1 MTRSTRVALWA
12 TGVLG
17 AAFVLIAVAQ
27 GVLRIVHSD
36 WVFAFSEGPVLASI
50 HTFANSRSLSDL
62 YPAGQWAGDPPL
74 LLTLYSPIYLV
85 ISGVLVHLTGTS
97 QTFLTARVLSL
108 GALIIALALPIR
120 IALRRGLDWRLV
132 ILVVGALVTTPGIR
146 NLTAAAQVDVLALM
160 WAGLGIM
167 VLVPDRTDE
176 GSPGRAALVAAGLFF
191 WLAFFTKQ
199 NFVAAP
205 LAVFVYTF
213 SRNRFRALAFAA
225 GLSAAVLIG
234 LVWLNSVT
242 GGGYFANTVR
252 ALLGASDIRNVTA
265 ILRASAPLQWV
276 GWVGLLALL
285 AARKLRWGVPE
296 LYAGAVWLL
305 HLASM
310 LKTGAS
316 VNYLLEPLF
325 ATFLLAACRAPAGP
339 PATATLVSRTKP
351 ALGLVVAWV
360 AVATMPLA
368 YDSASEAA
376 VMVRQDLG
384 YSVQADSDS
393 PPLLDVYYFPAILA
407 HGVRPYLNDP
417 FAFGTL
423 YQAGQWTAEGLV
435 TDLRG
440 QRIPYVMTTTDLS
453 VGPASPGL
461 FTEELGHGYFWR
473 IPAIWQ
479 AITAAY
485 EPVTITAPYIWT
497 PRDPLGV
504 AEDAL
509 GASGDI

>member
-12 TGVLG
+12 TGILG
-17 AAFVLIAVAQ
+17 ATFTLIALAQ

-36 WVFAFSEGPVLASI
+36 WVFVFSEGPMLASI
-50 HTFANSRSLSDL
+50 HTFANSGSLSDL
-62 YPAGQWAGDPPL
+62 YPAGQWTGDPPL
-74 LLTLYSPIYLV
+74 LLTLYSPIYIV
-85 ISGVLVHLTGTS
+85 ISGFLAHLTGTS
-97 QTFLTARVLSL
+97 QTFLTARTLSL
-108 GALIIALALPIR
+108 GALILALSLPVR

-132 ILVVGALVTTPGIR
+132 LFVAGALVTSPGIR
-146 NLTAAAQVDVLALM
+146 NLTAAAQVDVMALM

-167 VLVPDRTDE
+167 VLAPDRSDD
-176 GSPGRAALVAAGLFF
+176 GSPGRVALVVAGVFF

-213 SRNRFRALAFAA
+213 SRTRFRAFGFAA
-225 GLSAAVLIG
+225 GLSVAVAVG

-242 GGGYFANTVR
+242 GGGYFANAFR
-252 ALLGASDIRNVTA
+252 ALLGASDIGNVTA

-285 AARKLRWGVPE
+285 AARKLRWGMPE
-296 LYAGAVWLL
+296 LYAGAAWLL

-325 ATFLLAACRAPAGP
+325 ATFLLAACRTPVGP
-339 PATATLVSRTKP
+339 SATAMLASRAKP
-351 ALGLVVAWV
+351 GLGLAAAWV
-360 AVATMPLA
+360 AAATMPLA
-368 YDSASEAA
+368 YESASEAA
-376 VMVRQDLG
+376 VLARQDLG
-384 YSVQADSDS
+384 YSIQAYSDS
-393 PPLLDVYYFPAILA
+393 PPLLDVYYIPAILE

-435 TDLRG
+435 DDLRR

-453 VGPASPGL
+453 VGPAPPGFL
-461 FTEELGHGYFWR
+461 TEELIHGYFWR

-479 AITAAY
+479 AITEAY
-485 EPVTITAPYIWT
+485 VPVTDTAPYIWA
-497 PRDPLGV
+497 PRDT
-504 AEDAL
+504 L
-509 GASGDI
+509 GAADG